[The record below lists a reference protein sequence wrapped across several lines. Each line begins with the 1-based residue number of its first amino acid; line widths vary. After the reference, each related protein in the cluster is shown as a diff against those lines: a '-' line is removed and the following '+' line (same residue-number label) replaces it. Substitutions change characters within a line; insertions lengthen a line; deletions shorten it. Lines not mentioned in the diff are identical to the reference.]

1 MKKKLVMRIASLA
14 LCVVFVG
21 MLFGAPK
28 AEAVAVEATAVT
40 IGVAVLGSY
49 VAATQ
54 LRFTADVADTISSG
68 IMSLVS
74 DWVEASAV
82 AASADD
88 WLANLGNATQM
99 TSPGM
104 LQLQGA
110 FARGCAQFVEWLTET
125 YGLVSDGIESII
137 QKGTADRYL
146 FGLVNLPALPVY
158 NTQVYPYAVLY
169 SGTNSG
175 TTTYYLY
182 VSNSKPYYVSST
194 QLRFENYCSW
204 TCSSGNDWGGFSSSL
219 SGTSA
224 SVGSNSKWTRE
235 VLWANFP
242 LSNLAGVSVYQDP
255 VAVGN
260 VSGQLSIAREEG
272 FANSAFDA
280 ADDDDLKIFTGLTAP
295 TLSDFALEVPSQIVA
310 GEFAPTVELTQEGEG
325 AGEEVEM
332 PDDATVVPG
341 VTPWL
346 QSIFNAIKGI
356 ADRIVSG
363 IKGLFVP
370 DQTAVDSFSDEV
382 DAKLPFIGTLQG
394 FGGDLAY
401 KLEHPEECANGLGLT
416 TVVDLGKGRGS
427 YLGTTKHDLLDV
439 SWYLEYK
446 PMVDDIIVGFCW
458 LCFLWNCY
466 GALPRI
472 IHGEGSIAGVISIL
486 RKEDGES

>member
-28 AEAVAVEATAVT
+28 AEAVAAEATAVA

-54 LRFTADVADTISSG
+54 LRFTGDVADTISNG
-68 IMSLVS
+68 ITSLVS

-110 FARGCAQFVEWLTET
+110 FARGCANFVAWLTET
-125 YGLVSDGIESII
+125 FGLDEEGSDVPVYEAPAFAFADGSPVLLFDQSLGNYSDASFFDAGTVYALSNGTTVEFVFKNSGYLDFSII
-137 QKGTADRYL
+137 D
-146 FGLVNLPALPVY
+146 
-158 NTQVYPYAVLY
+158 
-169 SGTNSG
+169 
-175 TTTYYLY
+175 
-182 VSNSKPYYVSST
+182 
-194 QLRFENYCSW
+194 
-204 TCSSGNDWGGFSSSL
+204 SSGSLTSGRVGGSL
-219 SGTSA
+219 WSKYTFDGGALADAGSGSVYVYVHWFDSA
-224 SVGSNSKWTRE
+224 SSKSGWLTDNKKYSLGAISSGE
-235 VLWANFP
+235 
-242 LSNLAGVSVYQDP
+242 VSV
-255 VAVGN
+255 V
-260 VSGQLSIAREEG
+260 REEG
-272 FANSAFDA
+272 FANPAVDA
-280 ADDDDLKIFTGLTAP
+280 ADDDNLTIITGLTSP
-295 TLSDFALEVPSQIVA
+295 TLSNLAVDVPAQIAA
-310 GEFAPTVELTQEGEG
+310 GEFAPTVELTLAGEG
-325 AGEEVEM
+325 AEDPAV
-332 PDDATVVPG
+332 PDDSTVVPG

-346 QSIFNAIKGI
+346 ESIFNVTKGI
-356 ADRIVSG
+356 ADRIVNG
-363 IKGLFVP
+363 VKGLFVP
-370 DQTAVDSFSDEV
+370 DQTSVDSFSDVV
-382 DAKLPFIGTLQG
+382 DAKLPFIGTLQE
-394 FGGDLAY
+394 FGDDFAY

-472 IHGEGSIAGVISIL
+472 IHGEGSIAGAISIL
-486 RKEDGES
+486 REEDGDL